1 MYYNTNKTHDPIGEF
16 YRTAN
21 QNQLVL
27 CVFRLH
33 PAETLTAEEVHH
45 HCRIMNGGSGKKD
58 WPITSIRR
66 AISTLTKQG
75 KLTKTNELRKGK
87 YGKNT
92 YAWEYNILED
102 PVWGK
107 KAREIRADIND
118 TDTPGQGSDGF

>member
-33 PAETLTAEEVHH
+33 STETLTAEEVHH
-45 HCRIMNGGSGKKD
+45 HCRTMNGGSGNKD

-75 KLTKTNELRKGK
+75 KLTKTNELRKGR
-87 YGKNT
+87 YGKKEHVWKCNT
-92 YAWEYNILED
+92 EGYTPQVRN
-102 PVWGK
+102 
-107 KAREIRADIND
+107 DIND